1 MQPPVRWLVAIPKPP
16 GPWATAGLKATA
28 CSQCR
33 WLRKPEVCAPY
44 RVSLE
49 GTTHAHLCSSG
60 SSGSRDTPKESGPF
74 LWQACG
80 LERGQQPRQSSPPS
94 IFRR

>member
-60 SSGSRDTPKESGPF
+60 SSGSRDTPMPTSPHSDPLVFGKTPF
-74 LWQACG
+74 LM
-80 LERGQQPRQSSPPS
+80 LEMVVS
-94 IFRR
+94 